1 MQNCQE
7 MPKCGFK
14 PNIANGGGG
23 YQNTF
28 VGFLLKWFL
37 IAMHSLVTIL
47 RKAFFP
53 LPFHQFVTLTQSVC
67 GTFIKCIIWYWKIK
81 QNELVYFWWGFFCMF
96 FLFFSFVLVICMFD
110 CSVVRSD
117 IKHYKWIC
125 SRYGSGL
132 SSIKKNKK
140 PVSLWISRW
149 TPSQKGRNLGHNQKH
164 AKEYQYQFLQGWNCS
179 KSYVGGGVSC
189 TSGGNSWVAVISDIR
204 VGAWCHL
211 VKQPA
216 LAKTNK

>member
-1 MQNCQE
+1 MIFDSDAQFSNDIEESLFSPPISPVCD
-7 MPKCGFK
+7 
-14 PNIANGGGG
+14 I
-23 YQNTF
+23 NT
-28 VGFLLKWFL
+28 VCLWYIHKMYNLILKNKTKWTCLLL
-37 IAMHSLVTIL
+37 M
-47 RKAFFP
+47 
-53 LPFHQFVTLTQSVC
+53 
-67 GTFIKCIIWYWKIK
+67 
-81 QNELVYFWWGFFCMF
+81 GFFCMF